1 MKRRPLASLLSD
13 REGAVAPMIAALG
26 VSLIAAAGL
35 ALDVGLYQMDNRDLR
50 AATEAAALAAAMNPA
65 QAEARARDYLGRNG
79 LDPTVL
85 QSVTIGRYCADSA
98 LASGDRFDPGMTRC
112 PGNGATNAV
121 RIVTRKASRRFL
133 TRVLGDAV
141 SIPDLAATA
150 TAARI
155 DEAGIEVSSGIVT
168 VTNALVNS
176 VNGLLGALVGVN
188 LTLSTAEIEALM
200 GGNVDAGLFFDSL
213 ARRVGHDGT
222 YGSLTQGT
230 YRLSDIA
237 QAAADA
243 AGKPATAAALRIFA
257 TQVGTGY
264 QVPLKDLFGLG
275 VWKNM
280 PVGEADAAPALRA
293 GLNAYQLVS
302 YAVQSGPAA
311 VDLSQ
316 AVSLLVPVST
326 VKLSAVSSTPTSRPR
341 FAFGPAGETSVATSA
356 LRLRVLVD
364 LPVGVSGIASVNV
377 HLPILIDVASAQAEV
392 TGITCPDTGEQAR
405 DSVVAVQASSGLVRA
420 YVGDTAFE
428 PIAKPMPAIGAAQIQ
443 TAAIAQV
450 QLFGFGG
457 ATVKGRA
464 IAEPLTGVSNAALA
478 FGPGVGTP
486 SAPIA
491 AQTVGNQVMIG
502 QTLSALTTSLLESN
516 GLTIELL
523 GACLPIV
530 CAAQTSVV
538 RNTVLPALVAPVTN
552 LVGTVV
558 DPLLNNVLTTLGIQL
573 GHATVWV
580 NGARCGVPVLV

>member
-1 MKRRPLASLLSD
+1 MKRRPLRALLPD

-35 ALDVGLYQMDNRDLR
+35 ALDVGLYQFENRDLR
-50 AATEAAALAAAMNPA
+50 AATEAAALAAAMAPA
-65 QAEARARDYLGRNG
+65 QANARARDYLSRNG
-79 LDPTVL
+79 VDPAVL
-85 QSVTIGRYCADSA
+85 QAVTIGRYCADSA
-98 LASGDRFDPGMTRC
+98 LASGDRFDPTMTRC
-112 PGNGATNAV
+112 PGNGTANAV
-121 RIVTRKASRRFL
+121 RIVTRKASRRFM
-133 TRVLGDAV
+133 TRVLGNAV

-150 TAARI
+150 TATRI
-155 DEAGIEVSSGIVT
+155 DEAGLEVSSGIVT

-176 VNGLLGALVGVN
+176 VNGLLGALVGVHLN
-188 LTLSTAEIEALM
+188 LSTAEIEALM

-213 ARRVGHDGT
+213 AQRVGQNGT
-222 YGSLTQGT
+222 YGALVQGT

-243 AGKPATAAALRIFA
+243 AGKPATAAALRTFA
-257 TQVGTGY
+257 TQVGPGY

-293 GLNAYQLVS
+293 GLNAYQLIS

-311 VDLSQ
+311 VDLSN

-326 VKLSAVSSTPTSRPR
+326 VKLSAVSTTPTSRPR

-356 LRLRVLVD
+356 LRLRVLID
-364 LPVGVSGIASVNV
+364 LPVGVAGVASVNV
-377 HLPILIDVASAQAEV
+377 HLPILIDVASAQADV
-392 TGITCPDTGEQAR
+392 TGINCPNTGEQAR
-405 DSVVAVQASSGLVRA
+405 DSLVAVQASSGLVRA
-420 YVGDTAFE
+420 YIGDTAFE
-428 PIAKPMPAIGAAQIQ
+428 PIAKPMPAISAAQIQ

-450 QLFGFGG
+450 QLLGFG
-457 ATVKGRA
+457 AVAVKGRA
-464 IAEPLTGVSNAALA
+464 IAEPLTGVSNAALT

-502 QTLSALTTSLLESN
+502 QTLSTLTTSLLQSN

-538 RNTVLPALVAPVTN
+538 RNTVLPALVAPVTS
-552 LVGTVV
+552 LLGTVV

>member
-243 AGKPATAAALRIFA
+243 AGKPATAAALRAFA

-316 AVSLLVPVST
+316 AVSLLVPSD
-326 VKLSAVSSTPTSRPR
+326 AVWR
-341 FAFGPAGETSVATSA
+341 
-356 LRLRVLVD
+356 
-364 LPVGVSGIASVNV
+364 
-377 HLPILIDVASAQAEV
+377 
-392 TGITCPDTGEQAR
+392 
-405 DSVVAVQASSGLVRA
+405 
-420 YVGDTAFE
+420 
-428 PIAKPMPAIGAAQIQ
+428 GAA
-443 TAAIAQV
+443 
-450 QLFGFGG
+450 
-457 ATVKGRA
+457 
-464 IAEPLTGVSNAALA
+464 
-478 FGPGVGTP
+478 
-486 SAPIA
+486 
-491 AQTVGNQVMIG
+491 
-502 QTLSALTTSLLESN
+502 
-516 GLTIELL
+516 LL
-523 GACLPIV
+523 G
-530 CAAQTSVV
+530 
-538 RNTVLPALVAPVTN
+538 
-552 LVGTVV
+552 
-558 DPLLNNVLTTLGIQL
+558 LLL
-573 GHATVWV
+573 
-580 NGARCGVPVLV
+580 

>member
-364 LPVGVSGIASVNV
+364 LPVGVSGVASVNV

-538 RNTVLPALVAPVTN
+538 RNTVLPALVAPVTD

>member
-222 YGSLTQGT
+222 YGSLVQGT

-364 LPVGVSGIASVNV
+364 LPVGVSEVASVNV

-392 TGITCPDTGEQAR
+392 TGIACPDTGEQAR

-450 QLFGFGG
+450 QLFGFGA

>member
-133 TRVLGDAV
+133 TSVLGDAV

-222 YGSLTQGT
+222 YGSLVQGT

-243 AGKPATAAALRIFA
+243 AGKPATAAALRAFA

-302 YAVQSGPAA
+302 YAVQSGTAA

-316 AVSLLVPVST
+316 AVSVLVPVST
-326 VKLSAVSSTPTSRPR
+326 VKLAAVSSTPTSRPR